1 MGFIDYWWHFLI
13 FIVASYFLGNV
24 HFARIIS
31 AFKKGDITKE
41 GSGNP
46 GTMNMLRQYGITLG
60 VLTLVFDAIKGLVP
74 TLVAYLLYKD
84 VMIGEFCLGDLMGY
98 VAGFSAVVG
107 HIYPVIFKFK
117 GGKGVAT
124 TIGVFFA
131 MNPLWAL
138 GFFALLILYI
148 LFFEYGSAGSFIF
161 ITGMG
166 IAEGVRF
173 YLKYI
178 SGGILQ
184 SNILPVFFLNL
195 LIFLITIFTWFA
207 HRSNIVRLCAGTEH
221 RTSLMKMLKGHK
233 KKDKE
238 VVLATESVEVQNEQV
253 KEKE

>member
-1 MGFIDYWWHFLI
+1 MFVDYWWHFII
-13 FIVASYFLGNV
+13 FIIASYFLGNI

-31 AFKKGDITKE
+31 ALKKGDITKQ

-60 VLTLVFDAIKGLVP
+60 VLTLIFDAVKGLVP
-74 TLVAYLLYKD
+74 TLIAYLIYKD
-84 VMIGEFCLGDLMGY
+84 INITGFCLGDLMAY
-98 VAGFSAVVG
+98 VAGFSAVIG

-131 MNPLWAL
+131 MNPLL
-138 GFFALLILYI
+138 SLILFIVLILYI
-148 LFFEYGSAGSFIF
+148 LFFEYGSTGSFIF

-166 IAEGVRF
+166 IGEGIKF

-178 SGGILQ
+178 QGGIDPI
-184 SNILPVFFLNL
+184 NVLPVFCLNL

-207 HRSNIVRLCAGTEH
+207 HRANIVRLCAGTEH
-221 RTSLMKMLKGHK
+221 RTSLMKLLKGK
-233 KKDKE
+233 KKPKDNLKNKDLDEKDKLIE
-238 VVLATESVEVQNEQV
+238 ER
-253 KEKE
+253 K